1 MDFEGYVRERGPA
14 LERYAFVL
22 TGDPH
27 LAQDLTQAALLKAY
41 LAWRRVVRAD
51 HPDVYVRR
59 ILTNTYIDRCRRRSG
74 TEVVTARTPD
84 LPSPDGDPADGV
96 SLRDELH
103 RALAQVSPGQRA
115 VLVLRHLDGY
125 DDGTIARVLGCS
137 TATVRSH
144 ASRGLARMRE
154 LVGGTA
160 VGDGNGG
167 TTGA

>member
-1 MDFEGYVRERGPA
+1 VDFERYVRERGPA

-22 TGDPH
+22 VGDPH

-59 ILTNTYIDRCRRRSG
+59 ILTNTYLDRSRLRSG

-84 LPSPDGDPADGV
+84 MPSRDGDPADGV
-96 SLRDELH
+96 SLRDQLH

-125 DDGTIARVLGCS
+125 DDATIARVLGCS

-154 LVGGTA
+154 LVGEPATDGTGGTA
-160 VGDGNGG
+160 D
-167 TTGA
+167 A